1 MMSLQA
7 VGSYLNLN
15 EKVTVPHSLAGPAA
29 PTSLFRSPSPAESSL
44 LVRSARALRLD
55 GISTVTRNLN
65 FVARLDLPNLNS
77 ELKARASVTRI
88 LRLLRPLAGRSP
100 GCSGLGLGWILRK
113 AGIRTESI
121 SPACPPAAPFACRL
135 APHTRIR
142 PKIVFWSLFQVDLCR
157 QSASRE
163 AAKSRRI
170 FQ

>member
-1 MMSLQA
+1 MSLQA

-88 LRLLRPLAGRSP
+88 LRLLRPLAGRRP
-100 GCSGLGLGWILRK
+100 GMQRTSTRMD
-113 AGIRTESI
+113 RTEGFGRKVFLWLARRPPLAHVAWPRIHGFGRTI
-121 SPACPPAAPFACRL
+121 S
-135 APHTRIR
+135 
-142 PKIVFWSLFQVDLCR
+142 S
-157 QSASRE
+157 
-163 AAKSRRI
+163 
-170 FQ
+170 